1 MFFQCGIV
9 DILSKNKTKRLKD
22 PKVIEELQK
31 RRIYQRS
38 NMRERY
44 DMKPSFREHM
54 PDATLV
60 LDLTL
65 NAMEMKQEFS
75 KSCKRFLNKA
85 KKAEL
90 SFALATEKEWK
101 DFWKIWYTMAY
112 DKGFSTLVG
121 DGVDEGIPR
130 SPQDGDE
137 DLGLADFTGC
147 RVDDIYGLPGIVD
160 KQLFT
165 GPVFMA
171 HDYIEAGGPLT
182 VTLAEPAVLVAVWV
196 LLLVLLPKQVE
207 GNLSP

>member
-22 PKVIEELQK
+22 SKVIEEIKK

-65 NAMEMKQEFS
+65 SAIEMKQEFS

-90 SFALATEKEWK
+90 SFARATEKEWK

-112 DKGFSTLVG
+112 DKGFSILPEDTFLALMHYLVETKQG
-121 DGVDEGIPR
+121 DLFLVKKGKKIVSGSVVLFFKDEKYLVYLYGATDR
-130 SPQDGDE
+130 SFGDI
-137 DLGLADFTGC
+137 G
-147 RVDDIYGLPGIVD
+147 
-160 KQLFT
+160 
-165 GPVFMA
+165 A
-171 HDYIEAGGPLT
+171 HYRLQYEIM
-182 VTLAEPAVLVAVWV
+182 
-196 LLLVLLPKQVE
+196 KR
-207 GNLSP
+207 